1 MESVIRFIYKLAL
14 YAGLFV
20 CGSAFLFSIIMY
32 VMYNGIGNVFKY
44 VPADNC
50 SYILENDTAVKRPSM
65 VLKYQYRFRNQTY
78 NGEHSFFSEDMR
90 ESLDSVTV
98 YCNTVIPSLSM
109 VKGVPNSVYKQR
121 HYLVHICIS
130 FLGVLFTFLIWRFAD
145 HDKWIG
151 VYARGEYKSKK

>member
-78 NGEHSFFSEDMR
+78 NGEHSF
-90 ESLDSVTV
+90 L
-98 YCNTVIPSLSM
+98 
-109 VKGVPNSVYKQR
+109 VK
-121 HYLVHICIS
+121 I
-130 FLGVLFTFLIWRFAD
+130 
-145 HDKWIG
+145 
-151 VYARGEYKSKK
+151 